1 MFLLYLWSVCQVG
14 EGNQDLGA
22 ELENVMPILTPPLK
36 VPCCMHFQNAAKHRE
51 PQTRWGSVVDDPSIK
66 IEAEPETTTPC
77 RLSPLRY

>member
-1 MFLLYLWSVCQVG
+1 MFLLYIWSVCQVG

-51 PQTRWGSVVDDPSIK
+51 PQTR
-66 IEAEPETTTPC
+66 
-77 RLSPLRY
+77 